1 MEKQKRNPQFAILS
15 VMAIALVVMGHTAVG
30 IGTLEWM
37 FNYDSFHMPL
47 FVFISGYF
55 SSQCGKNKE
64 LNSLKETFKKAAKR
78 LLIPFFIWNF
88 LYGIFAVIVNRI
100 LGIEWCNANAFWDM
114 VLIRPFTYG
123 NVFFGFNSPSWFL
136 LMLFEVKIIDSI
148 LEFLLRRVNYEDK
161 ISIIICLLAAIGSVY
176 LSRHGERTA
185 FEITVTRAGYML
197 FWFEAGG
204 FYRRYVEKLDT
215 CNNTLY
221 FAVILTIQSVLMLI
235 CREKGIVA
243 GIWNSEFTNGPFL
256 TLLAAG
262 TGIAFYLR
270 LSRVLVPS
278 FQNSN
283 LVTYISTHTFSI
295 MMHQMFGFFLLNI
308 ACLCLTKIMG
318 SYDFDLAAFRYD
330 CWYYYC
336 PGNLYCFRV
345 VYACFG
351 FLIPLIG
358 CKLYET
364 YIQNRIEYML
374 NKVYLKC
381 QKNSI

>member
-15 VMAIALVVMGHTAVG
+15 VLAIAFTVMGHTGVG

-55 SSQCGKNKE
+55 ASQCGKNKE
-64 LNSLKETFKKAAKR
+64 LNSLKETLKKAVKR

-88 LYGIFAVIVNRI
+88 LYGIFAVIVNRTM
-100 LGIEWCNANAFWDM
+100 GIEWCNANDFWDM

-123 NVFFGFNSPSWFL
+123 NIFFGFNAPSWFL
-136 LMLFEVKIIDSI
+136 LMLFEVKVIDSI
-148 LEFLLRRVNYEDK
+148 LEFLLRRTKYSDR
-161 ISIIICLLAAIGSVY
+161 ISVIICLLIAVCSVN
-176 LSRHGERTA
+176 LSKYGGRTA
-185 FEITVTRAGYML
+185 FEITVTRVGYML

-204 FYRRYVEKLDT
+204 FYRRYLEKSDT
-215 CNNTLY
+215 CNNILY
-221 FAVILTIQSVLMLI
+221 FSVVLIIQSALILI

-243 GIWNSEFTNGPFL
+243 GIWNSEFTNGSFL

-262 TGIAFYLR
+262 TGIAFFLR
-270 LSRVLVPS
+270 ISRILVPS
-278 FQNSN
+278 FQNSH
-283 LVTYISTHTFSI
+283 LVQYISTHTFSI

-308 ACLCLTKIMG
+308 VCLGLTKIIG
-318 SYDFDLAAFRYD
+318 INDFDLEAFRND

-345 VYACFG
+345 IYACFG
-351 FLIPLIG
+351 FALPLTG
-358 CKLYET
+358 CKIYDA
-364 YIQNRIEYML
+364 YIKNRLE
-374 NKVYLKC
+374 
-381 QKNSI
+381 SILEKLQLQII